1 MLVGRYSGCCRV
13 WEGVGRVVMV
23 MVMVRSSKPVPFQV
37 GMDIGSGRVRG
48 IQWIG

>member
-1 MLVGRYSGCCRV
+1 M

-23 MVMVRSSKPVPFQV
+23 MVVVVVRSSKPVPFQV